1 MASQLL
7 TDELWNEI
15 EPFFPVRQTSPEGGR
30 PATDNRIV
38 LTCILFVLKT
48 GIAWEDL
55 PLEMGCSYKTCG
67 RRLREWTAAGVW
79 PRVWRHLLTRLRA
92 AGRLELAEVLIDAG
106 LVKAPLG
113 GQKPVRTPQIGAA
126 AAASIIC

>member
-1 MASQLL
+1 MSSRLL

-15 EPFFPVRQTSPEGGR
+15 EAFFPVRDPSPEGGR
-30 PATDNRIV
+30 PPTDNRTV

-55 PLEMGCSYKTCG
+55 PIELGCSYKTCG

-79 PRVWRHLLTRLRA
+79 QRLWLHLLTQLRA
-92 AGRLELAEVLIDAG
+92 TGRLDLADVLIDAG

-113 GQKPVRTPQIGAA
+113 GQKPARIRRIGAA
-126 AAASIIC
+126 VAASTIC

>member
-1 MASQLL
+1 MASRLL

-15 EPFFPVRQTSPEGGR
+15 ESFFPTHECSPEGGR
-30 PATDNRIV
+30 PATDNRTV

-79 PRVWRHLLTRLRA
+79 PRLWLHLLTQLRA
-92 AGRLELAEVLIDAG
+92 AGRLDLAEVLIDAG

-113 GQKPVRTPQIGAA
+113 GQKPARIRRIEAA
-126 AAASIIC
+126 AAASTIC

>member
-1 MASQLL
+1 MSTRLL

-15 EPFFPVRQTSPEGGR
+15 EPFFPKYEPSSLGGR
-30 PATDNRIV
+30 PPADNRTV
-38 LTCILFVLKT
+38 VTCVLFVLKT

-67 RRLREWTAAGVW
+67 RRLREWTARGVW
-79 PRVWRHLLTRLRA
+79 QQIFQHLLTRLRA
-92 AGRLELAEVLIDAG
+92 AGRLELADVLIDAG

-113 GQKPVRTPQIGAA
+113 GQKPGRTPRTEAV
-126 AAASIIC
+126 AAASIMC